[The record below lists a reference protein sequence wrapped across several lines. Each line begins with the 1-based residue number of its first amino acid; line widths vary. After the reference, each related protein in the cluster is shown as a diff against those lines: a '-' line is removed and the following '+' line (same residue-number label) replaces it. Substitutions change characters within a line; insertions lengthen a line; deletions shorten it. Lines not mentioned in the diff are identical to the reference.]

1 MCQKPDKCSRLP
13 SGKKKESSVE
23 LADIFRT
30 LGSDFFQEANLNS
43 RQYQAIENIVRC
55 RTAAMGGHLWGCE
68 SCGETLPMYNSC
80 LDRHCPKCQ
89 GLARRKWVSARME
102 ELLDTNYFHLVF
114 TLPHEL
120 NPLVAANPKLLINLL
135 FRAVSRTLLAFGWDP
150 KYLGGQ
156 LGALLFLHTWTQK
169 LERHY
174 HIHCIVP
181 GGALK
186 DDGSWISL
194 KNPEF
199 LFPEAALSKTFRR
212 LFWQGTTCLPNA
224 TNVLVPKRI
233 KFEGLKSLLDNQSL
247 VLPSV
252 CGNLNNSVGIRKLE
266 DRLYKKNW
274 VVYAKRPYG
283 GPAQVVKYLGAYTH
297 RVAISNSRILSYTNG
312 VVTFSY
318 KHRCKHK
325 VEMREMPLPDHEFT
339 RRFLFHVLPKNLVR
353 IRFYGFW
360 APCNKKTKLRL
371 CQKLVGKAQLEDT
384 AILATENEETLSEGN
399 TPKICPFC
407 HKNTLFLLRRITSQE
422 QADAS
427 IHIWDSS

>member
-1 MCQKPDKCSRLP
+1 MCQKPDKCNRLS
-13 SGKKKESSVE
+13 SGKKKEPSVE
-23 LADIFRT
+23 LADILRT
-30 LGSDFFQEANLNS
+30 LGPDFFQGANP
-43 RQYQAIENIVRC
+43 RQHQAIENIVKC
-55 RTAAMGGHLWGCE
+55 RTAAMGGHLWGCD

-89 GLARRKWVSARME
+89 GVARRKWVSARME
-102 ELLDTNYFHLVF
+102 ELLDTNYFHVVF

-120 NPLVAANPKLLINLL
+120 NPLVASNPKVLINLL
-135 FRAVSRTLLAFGWDP
+135 FQAVSRTLLAFGRDP
-150 KYLGGQ
+150 KYLGGE

-169 LERHY
+169 LKRHY

-186 DDGSWISL
+186 DDGSWISA

-212 LFWQGTTCLPNA
+212 LFWHGTACLPNA
-224 TNVLVPKRI
+224 TNVFLSKQI
-233 KFEGLKSLLDNQSL
+233 KFEGLKSLLDNPSL

-252 CGNLNNSVGIRKLE
+252 CRNLNNAAGIRNLE
-266 DRLYKKNW
+266 DRLYRKNW

-283 GPAQVVKYLGAYTH
+283 GSAQVVKYLGAYTH
-297 RVAISNSRILSYTNG
+297 RVAISNSRLLSYANG
-312 VVTFSY
+312 LVSFSY
-318 KHRCKHK
+318 KHRTKFK
-325 VEMREMPLPDHEFT
+325 VEQRRKCLPDHEFI
-339 RRFLFHVLPKNLVR
+339 RRFLFHILPKNLVR

-360 APCNKKTKLRL
+360 APRNKKTKLLL
-371 CQKLVGKAQLEDT
+371 CQKLVGKAELQDS
-384 AILATENEETLSEGN
+384 AMLASEHEEPSCEGN

-407 HKNTLFLLRRITSQE
+407 HKKTLVLLRRIPLQE
-422 QADAS
+422 RADAS